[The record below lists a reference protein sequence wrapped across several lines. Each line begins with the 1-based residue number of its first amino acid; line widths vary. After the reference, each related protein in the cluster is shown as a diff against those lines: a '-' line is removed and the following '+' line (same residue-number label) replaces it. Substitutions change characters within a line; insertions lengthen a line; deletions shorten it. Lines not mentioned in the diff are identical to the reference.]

1 MPELPEVE
9 TVLRALLG
17 SGIKGA
23 SISRIETKKQS
34 HIKEISPENFVKE
47 LIGKTIKNIERKGKW
62 LFFILDNQVLISHL
76 RMTGKYFFEEN
87 SHSPSLI
94 FHFTNGKKIIYCD
107 PRGFGVFY
115 LQSLDNYRSLHP
127 YKEIGP
133 DLIQEEVDVEYLF
146 SKFQKSRLP
155 IKSTL
160 LEQKIMSGIGNI
172 YASEVLFVCKINPF
186 KPTNKIS
193 LEETKQI
200 IHHSKKMLQRAI
212 DLGGTS
218 VVDFVSPIKGKG
230 SYQNELKVYMRE
242 KKPCYECHSPIIA
255 EAINN
260 RNTFFCSQCQ
270 KLEI

>member
-1 MPELPEVE
+1 
-9 TVLRALLG
+9 
-17 SGIKGA
+17 
-23 SISRIETKKQS
+23 
-34 HIKEISPENFVKE
+34 
-47 LIGKTIKNIERKGKW
+47 
-62 LFFILDNQVLISHL
+62 
-76 RMTGKYFFEEN
+76 MTGKYFFEEN

-186 KPTNKIS
+186 KTTNKIS

>member
-17 SGIKGA
+17 NGIVGT
-23 SISRIETKKQS
+23 SISQIEVKKSS
-34 HIKEISPENFVKE
+34 HIKEIEPENFVKN
-47 LIGKTIKNIERKGKW
+47 LVGKTIHNIERKGKW

-76 RMTGKYFFEEN
+76 RMTGKYFFVEN
-87 SHSPSLI
+87 NHAPSLI
-94 FHFTNGKKIIYCD
+94 FHFANGKKLIYCD

-133 DLIQEEVDVEYLF
+133 DLIQEEVTVDYLF
-146 SKFQKSRLP
+146 SKFQKSKLP

-172 YASEVLFVCKINPF
+172 YASEVLFVCKISPF

-193 LEETKQI
+193 QEEVEKI
-200 IHHSKKMLQRAI
+200 IHHSKIMLQRAI

-242 KKPCYECHSPIIA
+242 NKPCYACNSPIIA
-255 EAINN
+255 EIINN